1 MEWIA
6 DPTIWIGL
14 ATLVVLEIVLGID
27 NLVFIAI
34 LADKLPP
41 HQRDTARLTGLSLA
55 LLMRLGLLASIS
67 WLVTLTTPL
76 VTVYGW
82 GISGRD
88 LIMLGGGLFL
98 LTKATMELHERLEP
112 PHEGRSSQKVHA
124 GFWLIVTQI
133 IILDAVFSI
142 DSVITAVGMVDS
154 LPVMMAAVII
164 AILVMMLASKPLTN
178 FVSAHPTVVV
188 LCLGFLMMIGFSLI
202 AEGFGFHIPKGY
214 LYAAIGFSILIETFN
229 QWTNRNRAKRA
240 ETRPFRQRTAEAVF
254 RLLGGEIEQGEAAAG
269 TVGVTPEASTRVFG
283 AEERSMVSGVL
294 MLAER
299 PVSSI
304 MTPRREIIWVSLDDE
319 AAKILDL
326 LRNSPH
332 GLYPVCHGGVDDLVG
347 YARAK
352 DLMEDLL
359 THGRIDQERS
369 VKEPLVVHEGLGV
382 LKLLEM
388 FRRTRVQLA
397 FITDEYGSIEG
408 LVTSTDMLE
417 AIAGEFPDEEDGEHW
432 LTKLDEGRW
441 RVEGWADVR
450 HLAVGIGRDLEML
463 GDNYSTIAGY
473 VMWYLGRLPELG
485 DRLERDN
492 LAFTVT
498 KMEGRR
504 IAELEIEDHPAGMTD

>member
-41 HQRDTARLTGLSLA
+41 HQRDKARLTGLSLA
-55 LLMRLGLLASIS
+55 LVMRLGLLASIS
-67 WLVTLTTPL
+67 WLVTLTAPL
-76 VTVYGW
+76 VTIYGFSV
-82 GISGRD
+82 SGRD
-88 LIMLGGGLFL
+88 LIMLGGGIFL

-112 PHEGRSSQKVHA
+112 PHDSRNAAKVHA

-154 LPVMMAAVII
+154 LPVMMAAVVI
-164 AILVMMLASKPLTN
+164 AIAVMMLASKPLTA
-178 FVSAHPTVVV
+178 FVNVHPTVVV

-202 AEGFGFHIPKGY
+202 ADGFGFHIPKGY
-214 LYAAIGFSILIETFN
+214 LYAAIGFSILIEAFN
-229 QWTNRNRAKRA
+229 QWTHRARTKQA
-240 ETRPFRQRTAEAVF
+240 EARPFRQRTAEAVF
-254 RLLGGEIEQGEAAAG
+254 RLLGGEIDEGEVAAG
-269 TVGVTPEASTRVFG
+269 TVGVTPEMGTRVFG

-299 PVSSI
+299 QVSSI
-304 MTPRREIIWVSLDDE
+304 MTPRREIVWISLADDTG
-319 AAKILDL
+319 KILDI

-332 GLYPVCHGGVDDLVG
+332 GLYPVCRTGADDLIG
-347 YARAK
+347 HARAK

-359 THGRIDQERS
+359 THGAIDEARS
-369 VKEPLVVHEGLGV
+369 IKEPLVVHEGLGV
-382 LKLLEM
+382 LKLLDM

-397 FITDEYGSIEG
+397 FVTDEYGSIEG

-417 AIAGEFPDEEDGEHW
+417 AIAGEFPDEEDGHW
-432 LTKLDEGRW
+432 LTKLGEGHW

-450 HLAVGIGRDLEML
+450 HLAVAIGRDLAMQ

-485 DRLERDN
+485 DRLERDD

-504 IAELEIEDHPAGMTD
+504 IAELEIEDCPGGTAD

>member
-41 HQRDTARLTGLSLA
+41 EQRDRARLIGLSLA
-55 LLMRLGLLASIS
+55 LFMRLGLLASIS
-67 WLVTLTTPL
+67 WMVTLTAPL
-76 VTVYGW
+76 VTVYGLD
-82 GISGRD
+82 ISGRD
-88 LIMLGGGLFL
+88 LIMLAGGIFL

-112 PHEGRSSQKVHA
+112 VHEGRNAQKVHA

-142 DSVITAVGMVDS
+142 DSVITAVGMVEH
-154 LPVMMAAVII
+154 LGVMMAAVVI
-164 AILVMMLASKPLTN
+164 AMGVMMLASRPLTN
-178 FVSAHPTVVV
+178 FVNAHPTVVV

-202 AEGFGFHIPKGY
+202 AESFGFHIPKGY

-229 QWTNRNRAKRA
+229 QWVNRNNTKAV
-240 ETRPFRQRTAEAVF
+240 EQRPYRQRTAEAVF
-254 RLLGGEIEQGEAAAG
+254 RLLGGEIEESETITNADG
-269 TVGVTPEASTRVFG
+269 TKTETSPHVFG
-283 AEERSMVSGVL
+283 EEERSMVSGVL

-299 PVSSI
+299 QVSSI
-304 MTPRREIIWVSLDDE
+304 MTPRLDIIWVSLADDKE
-319 AAKILDL
+319 KVLGL
-326 LRNSPH
+326 LRDSPH
-332 GLYPVCHGGVDDLVG
+332 GLYPVCRTGVDDLVG

-359 THGRIDQERS
+359 TIGKIDEVHS

-382 LKLLEM
+382 LKLLDM

-397 FITDEYGSIEG
+397 FVTDEYGGIEG

-417 AIAGEFPDEEDGEHW
+417 AIAGEFPDEDEEHW
-432 LTKLDEGRW
+432 LTKVGEGHW
-441 RVEGWADVR
+441 RVEGWADMR
-450 HLAVGIGRDLEML
+450 HLNVAIGRDLEL
-463 GDNYSTIAGY
+463 QGDDYSTIAGY
-473 VMWYLGRLPELG
+473 VMWFLGRIPELG
-485 DRLERDN
+485 DTLMRDG
-492 LAFTVT
+492 LVFTVT
-498 KMEGRR
+498 KMDGRR
-504 IAELEIEDHPAGMTD
+504 ISEVEIRDAANADAH

>member
-41 HQRDTARLTGLSLA
+41 EQRDRARLIGLSLA
-55 LLMRLGLLASIS
+55 LVMRLGLLASIS
-67 WLVTLTTPL
+67 WLVTLTAPL
-76 VTVYGW
+76 FSVLGL
-82 GISGRD
+82 GFSGRD

-112 PHEGRSSQKVHA
+112 AHEERNSQKVHA

-142 DSVITAVGMVDS
+142 DSVITAVGMVEH
-154 LPVMMAAVII
+154 LPVMMVAVII
-164 AILVMMLASKPLTN
+164 AMGVMLLASKPLTT
-178 FVSAHPTVVV
+178 FVNAHPTVVV

-229 QWTNRNRAKRA
+229 QWIHRNSIKVVEA
-240 ETRPFRQRTAEAVF
+240 RPYRQRTAEAVF
-254 RLLGGEIEQGEAAAG
+254 RLLGGAYEEGETAPG
-269 TVGVTPEASTRVFG
+269 PDGSKPETSPHEFG
-283 AEERSMVSGVL
+283 EEERSMVSGVL
-294 MLAER
+294 MLGER
-299 PVSSI
+299 QVSSI
-304 MTPRREIIWVSLDDE
+304 MTPRLDIVWVSLADDKE
-319 AAKILDL
+319 KVLAV
-326 LRNSPH
+326 LRDSPH
-332 GLYPVCHGGVDDLVG
+332 GLYPVCRTGVDDLIG

-359 THGRIDQERS
+359 TVGRIDEAHS
-369 VKEPLVVHEGLGV
+369 VREPLVVHEGLGV
-382 LKLLEM
+382 LKLLDM

-397 FITDEYGSIEG
+397 FVTDEYGGIEG

-417 AIAGEFPDEEDGEHW
+417 AIAGEFPDEDEDHW
-432 LTKLDEGRW
+432 LKKLGEGHW
-441 RVEGWADVR
+441 RVEGWADMR
-450 HLAVGIGRDLEML
+450 HLGVAMGRELSMQ
-463 GDNYSTIAGY
+463 GDDYSTIAGY
-473 VMWYLGRLPELG
+473 VMWFLGRIPELG
-485 DRLERDN
+485 DTLTRDN
-492 LAFTVT
+492 LVFTVT
-498 KMEGRR
+498 KMDGRR
-504 IAELEIEDHPAGMTD
+504 ISEIDIRDATEDDAH

>member
-41 HQRDTARLTGLSLA
+41 HQRDHARLTGLSLA
-55 LLMRLGLLASIS
+55 LIMRLALLASIS
-67 WLVTLTTPL
+67 WLVTLTAPL
-76 VTVYGW
+76 VTIYGFSV
-82 GISGRD
+82 SGRD
-88 LIMLGGGLFL
+88 LIMLGGGIFL
-98 LTKATMELHERLEP
+98 LAKATMELHERLEP
-112 PHEGRSSQKVHA
+112 PHESRNTAKVHA

-142 DSVITAVGMVDS
+142 DSVVTAVGMVDS

-164 AILVMMLASKPLTN
+164 AILVMMLASKPLTT
-178 FVSAHPTVVV
+178 FVNAHPTVVV

-202 AEGFGFHIPKGY
+202 ADGFGFHIPKGY
-214 LYAAIGFSILIETFN
+214 LYAAIGFSILIEAFN
-229 QWTNRNRAKRA
+229 QWTQRNRAKQVA
-240 ETRPFRQRTAEAVF
+240 AMPFRQRTAEAIF
-254 RLLGGEIEQGEAAAG
+254 RLLGGSVEDGEAGSGNGA
-269 TVGVTPEASTRVFG
+269 TEAEGRVFG

-294 MLAER
+294 MLGER

-304 MTPRREIIWVSLDDE
+304 MTPRREIVWVSLADDPE
-319 AAKILDL
+319 KLLDI

-332 GLYPVCHGGVDDLVG
+332 GLYPVCRTSVDDLVG

-359 THGRIDQERS
+359 TRGAIDEARS
-369 VKEPLVVHEGLGV
+369 IREPLVVHEGLGV
-382 LKLLEM
+382 LKLLDM
-388 FRRTRVQLA
+388 FRLTRVQLA
-397 FITDEYGSIEG
+397 FITDEYGGIQG

-417 AIAGEFPDEEDGEHW
+417 AIAGEFPDDEDGEHW
-432 LTKLDEGRW
+432 LTKIGDGHW
-441 RVEGWADVR
+441 RVEGWSDVR
-450 HLAVGIGRDLEML
+450 HLSVAIGRDLATQ

-485 DRLERDN
+485 DRLERDD

-504 IAELEIEDHPAGMTD
+504 IAELEIEDCPSRNGD